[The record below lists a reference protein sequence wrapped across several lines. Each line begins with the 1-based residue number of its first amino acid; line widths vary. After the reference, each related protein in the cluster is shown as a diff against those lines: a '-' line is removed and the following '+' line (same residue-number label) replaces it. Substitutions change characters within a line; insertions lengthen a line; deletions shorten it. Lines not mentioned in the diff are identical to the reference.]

1 MVSFGFDNEA
11 LTNALKKYVS
21 LSKEI
26 SKSRNGP
33 ADVYV
38 SQYNMEDHTYNRY
51 TLVKINEFVIGD
63 FKVIDLE
70 LNPETGKIII
80 KRASD
85 VWKADADFIAE
96 IASKYVIEVK
106 KIPRSPTPIVPNVGP
121 PAPVSAKSVASNLF
135 NKAKGIFRRAGK
147 RSTRRRRQTKRR

>member
-11 LTNALKKYVS
+11 LTNVLTKYGS
-21 LSKEI
+21 LSKEL
-26 SKSRNGP
+26 SKSRNGAP
-33 ADVYV
+33 DVNVLKYDTD
-38 SQYNMEDHTYNRY
+38 DHLYERY
-51 TLVKINEFVIGD
+51 TLVAIVNPVSGQFYQIK
-63 FKVIDLE
+63 LQ
-70 LNPETGKIII
+70 LNPETGKIVT
-80 KRASD
+80 RATD
-85 VWKADADFIAE
+85 IWKADADFIAE

-106 KIPRSPTPIVPNVGP
+106 KIPRSPTPVDPNVGP